1 MGLFFESKNAFFQS
15 KNGFTTNKLTG
26 EIFSLYYTSYCMN
39 KQTID
44 IIIRDNFKQEHKPA
58 FSFEKD
64 KNDPFSLLIKVPF

>member
-1 MGLFFESKNAFFQS
+1 
-15 KNGFTTNKLTG
+15 
-26 EIFSLYYTSYCMN
+26 MN